1 MTHDRQ
7 HLNDRNHDPFES
19 QTTTPATVQRRTD
32 RAGAGTSSSRV
43 PARRAATGTASDVQL
58 KSVDLSADRRTA
70 PSWQADYHDHWSLVA
85 GQPVQAK
92 SAADLAPGTTQDLA
106 ATGVAGPGSALPHL
120 DQIQA
125 SFGHHDVSRVGAHV
139 GGAAAV
145 ASSAIGAHA
154 YAVGDQVAFAQ
165 SPDLHLAA
173 HEAAHV
179 VQQRGG
185 VSLKGGVGQAGDA
198 HEQHAD
204 AVADAVVAG
213 RSAEPLLNDYAGR
226 GAASATIQRK
236 GADAAQVGGLVD
248 KMTTDTSGLAHELA
262 VLEHAETDC
271 LNILE
276 KWRAGSLKSGPAMAK
291 LIEVIRRMYGPV
303 NAFGDAQRRIDEN
316 GAGSESDKRT
326 LDRWLPRVRDA
337 LNNAQRVAMTIE
349 PSPTLQLP
357 LVAGYVHTVA
367 NQIPD
372 DAAAQVPKLHS
383 VLATLGTLGG
393 DVGWEAPR
401 TLRQA
406 EQARYE
412 HEACPTGGREEL
424 PEHCNLTD
432 SERVE
437 HRTNVKFGVM
447 KALDNFESACAPHQA
462 AINKMI
468 ARDQSFREKVIGKF
482 VGTVSSV
489 FATITTGGTVAGF
502 VNNIATR
509 VANASLS
516 ALAGPAE
523 GEGTKS
529 FLAALI
535 AAMRTHLDGIGDSVQ
550 SLDDVTLREVKN
562 LVTRLE
568 VDNFAAAL
576 TPLVRAYQSQ
586 IDPLGRDVGGTTRLD
601 LNLPPGSHFDYE
613 AVQVKLRGGLRLAQV
628 AHEANTTPQD
638 GATHGKTYH
647 RYIFVRWIDN
657 DFAPVVGDA
666 PVVDVTDVENV
677 SFTDFMGST

>member
-1 MTHDRQ
+1 MSHERRHPGRQVDDERDRTIAA
-7 HLNDRNHDPFES
+7 PVAS
-19 QTTTPATVQRRTD
+19 G
-32 RAGAGTSSSRV
+32 RAGAGATARSLPMRRTS
-43 PARRAATGTASDVQL
+43 PGDVQL
-58 KSVDLSADRRTA
+58 KATDLAATRRTA
-70 PSWQADYHDHWSLVA
+70 PAWQADHQGLWSMLS

-92 SAADLAPGTTQDLA
+92 ASELDSVTTQEVA
-106 ATGVAGPGSALPHL
+106 ASGVAGPGASLPHL
-120 DQIQA
+120 AQIQQ
-125 SFGHHDVSRVGAHV
+125 SFGGHDVRSIRAHV
-139 GGAAAV
+139 GGDATTAAT
-145 ASSAIGAHA
+145 AIGAEA
-154 YAVGDQVAFAQ
+154 YATGDAVAFRSAP
-165 SPDLHLAA
+165 SLHLAA
-173 HEAAHV
+173 HQAAHV

-185 VSLKGGVGQAGDA
+185 VSLKGGVGAAGDA
-198 HEQHAD
+198 YEQHAD

-213 RSAEPLLNDYAGR
+213 RSAEPLLSEFAGT
-226 GAASATIQRK
+226 GATSTAIQRK

-412 HEACPTGGREEL
+412 HEACPTGGREEREN
-424 PEHCNLTD
+424 PEGCNLSD
-432 SERVE
+432 AERVE
-437 HRTNVKFGVM
+437 HRADVKIGVL
-447 KALDNFESACAPHQA
+447 KALDNFERACAPHQA

-468 ARDQSFREKVIGKF
+468 ARDEAFRDKVIGKF
-482 VGTVSSV
+482 VGTLSSA
-489 FATITTGGTVAGF
+489 FATVTTGGVVAGF
-502 VNNIATR
+502 VDELATG
-509 VANASLS
+509 VTKAALS
-516 ALAGPAE
+516 SFAGPSA

-535 AAMRTHLDGIGDSVQ
+535 NAMRTHLDGIADSIK
-550 SLDDVTLREVKN
+550 SLDDTALREAEIGVS
-562 LVTRLE
+562 RLKVE
-568 VDNFAAAL
+568 HFASAL
-576 TPLVRAYQSQ
+576 APLVLAYQSQ
-586 IDPLGRDVGGTTRLD
+586 IDPLGRNVGGTTRMD
-601 LNLPPGSHFDYE
+601 LNLPPGTHFEYE

-657 DFAPVVGDA
+657 DFAPIVGDA
-666 PVVDVTDVENV
+666 PVVDVTDVENI
-677 SFTDFMGST
+677 SFADLLGSK